1 VSANRPKYGEAARS
15 LLRET
20 LLGAATDLLREYRWS
35 EVSMAAIAEH
45 AGVSRQTLYNEFGSR
60 DEFAQSYVMH
70 QANAFLASVEASIA
84 ANGDDPRKALGAAFE
99 AFLTAAEGNRMVRA
113 ILVRDPGADDL
124 FALFTTRGGPVIQLA
139 TDRVA
144 HAICKQWPTADE
156 TEVRFAAECLVRL
169 AISHASLATD
179 TKERTAASIASL
191 LGPLVLSTLRL
202 PPPVEPSRK
211 RG

>member
-1 VSANRPKYGEAARS
+1 MSGTRPKYADAART

-20 LLGAATDLLREYRWS
+20 LLAAATDLLREYKWS
-35 EVSMAAIAEH
+35 EVSMAAIAER

-70 QANAFLASVEASIA
+70 QANTFLASVEATIA
-84 ANGDDPRKALGAAFE
+84 ANADDPQRALAAAFGS
-99 AFLTAAEGNRMVRA
+99 FLTAAAENPMVRA

-124 FALFTTRGGPVIQLA
+124 FALFTTRGGPVIHVA

-144 HAICKQWPTADE
+144 RAICEQWPTADE

-169 AISHASLATD
+169 AISHASLPTD
-179 TKERTAASIASL
+179 TTTKTAESTASL
-191 LGPLVLSTLRL
+191 LGPLVTRTLRL
-202 PPPVEPSRK
+202 AAVDSKAAR
-211 RG
+211 